1 MTTVAFAPRYHGRH
15 SRARRGRQGAFPRIT
30 VPSVGSGST
39 AAYAAAGV
47 VAGSIAIGT
56 ALTVA
61 TAASASSASGVG
73 ALGAALLPGAAAAG
87 QTPSGLL
94 GSGIGEAF
102 PAVAPNLS
110 DLSDRTAAV
119 VAPGGARTIVST
131 DGVLGF
137 TAKAVPATVR
147 RAVTVAPVV
156 GAVSR
161 TTVRSSVHVSTGGLS
176 AHAVAVIAAVRANFP
191 QISSIGTFRGGGGD
205 HGSGHACDIM
215 TSNVSLGTAIA
226 EYMRAH
232 ARELGITY
240 VIWRQHVWSV
250 ARSSEGWRLMPD
262 RGSTTAN
269 HYDHVHVSV
278 S

>member
-15 SRARRGRQGAFPRIT
+15 SRARQGAFPRIT

-73 ALGAALLPGAAAAG
+73 ALGAALLPEAAAAG

-102 PAVAPNLS
+102 PAVAPDLS

-119 VAPGGARTIVST
+119 VAPGGARSIVST

-137 TAKAVPATVR
+137 TAKPVPATAR